1 MIQQAQ
7 LKFKWFLYSIL
18 AKFLFNDITIIPK
31 QFCMKIKLL
40 LAFLLVSQL
49 GTAQNINIPDPNF
62 KNLLL
67 IAYTNFTGDPN
78 NYVVY
83 PRIDA
88 NQDGQISYTEALAV
102 EGLDCGYA
110 NITNLEGLQYF
121 TNIKKIITYYA
132 DFPNFYQPTL
142 TNLEQL
148 SLFNSVGT
156 SALTTVDLSS
166 NLNLKK
172 FQCNSHSITSLDLSF
187 NTQLRDLDLYC
198 PALTSLNLNNLAN
211 LKNMTYLGSLP
222 TIDLS
227 DAVNLL
233 KFSCIGSNSTFAYPE
248 QNLLTSLDLSAQ
260 TKLNYLDL
268 TGNLIPTLDLSNC
281 PNLEVLNIA
290 NNGITDLN
298 LTNVKYVRQFFC
310 EDNLLTS
317 LDVSDFFNLYN
328 FNCRN
333 NQLVSLN
340 TKNDIIEQY
349 IDFSDNPAL
358 ELVCCDANEVV
369 YMQNLC
375 NQYDNEAALVNG
387 NCGGE
392 SYRISMYP
400 NPVQDLLHLSSN
412 QEISRVEVYSTNGL
426 LVMSSDSV
434 SDYLEMNPLKSG
446 MYFLKVYSASEV
458 NTMKF
463 VKL

>member
-1 MIQQAQ
+1 
-7 LKFKWFLYSIL
+7 
-18 AKFLFNDITIIPK
+18 
-31 QFCMKIKLL
+31 MKIKLL
-40 LAFLLVSQL
+40 LAFLVFSSL
-49 GTAQNINIPDPNF
+49 GNAQYITIPDPNF

-88 NQDGQISYTEALAV
+88 NQDGQISYAEALAV
-102 EGLDCGYA
+102 EGLDFGYA
-110 NITNLEGLQYF
+110 NVTNLEGLQYF
-121 TNIKKIITYYA
+121 TNIKKINTYYA
-132 DFPNFYQPTL
+132 DFSNFYQPTL

-148 SLFNSVGT
+148 TLFNSV
-156 SALTTVDLSS
+156 SSSSLTTVDLSP

-172 FQCNSHSITSLDLSF
+172 FQCNSHSITALDLSA
-187 NTQLRDLDLYC
+187 NTQLRDVDIYC

-211 LKNMTYLGSLP
+211 LKNLSYLGGLP

-233 KFSCIGSNSTFAYPE
+233 KFSCIGSNSAFAYPE
-248 QNLLTSLDLSAQ
+248 QNLLTSLDLSVQ
-260 TKLNYLDL
+260 TKLSYLDI

-290 NNGITDLN
+290 NNGISELN

-317 LDVSDFFNLYN
+317 LDVSDFFNLNN

-333 NQLVSLN
+333 NQLTSLN
-340 TKNDIIEQY
+340 TNNGIIEEY
-349 IDFSDNPAL
+349 IDFSGNPGL
-358 ELVCCDANEVV
+358 ESVCCDANEVV

-375 NQYDNEAALVNG
+375 NQYNNEAAQVNG
-387 NCGGE
+387 NC
-392 SYRISMYP
+392 SPVDDANRISMYP
-400 NPVQDLLHLSSN
+400 NPVSDMLHLSAT
-412 QEISRVEVYSTNGL
+412 EGISKVEVYSTAGM
-426 LVMSSDSV
+426 LVMSSNTV
-434 SDYLEMNPLKSG
+434 SDAIEMNDLKSG
-446 MYFLKVYSASEV
+446 MYFLKVFSGQDVA
-458 NTMKF
+458 TMKF
-463 VKL
+463 VKN